1 MNEVVEEVTEL
12 QEQEDELIK
21 TKEIIM
27 DLEQQGIEKTT
38 LRELGYRFIK
48 RLFDIGC
55 GLIGVV
61 ILIPITLIVKLV
73 TVLTGDF

>member
-27 DLEQQGIEKTT
+27 DLEQQGVQKVS

-48 RLFDIGC
+48 R
-55 GLIGVV
+55 
-61 ILIPITLIVKLV
+61 
-73 TVLTGDF
+73 TVM

>member
-27 DLEQQGIEKTT
+27 DLEQQGIEKNNT
-38 LRELGYRFIK
+38 K
-48 RLFDIGC
+48 RTRISFYQKNI
-55 GLIGVV
+55 
-61 ILIPITLIVKLV
+61 
-73 TVLTGDF
+73 

>member
-27 DLEQQGIEKTT
+27 NFRKHT
-38 LRELGYRFIK
+38 K
-48 RLFDIGC
+48 K
-55 GLIGVV
+55 
-61 ILIPITLIVKLV
+61 ILMGK
-73 TVLTGDF
+73 